1 MPPSG
6 PAAHADDFRA
16 AAARFASGVTVVTTR
31 SGELVF
37 GKTVSSFASLSLD
50 PVLITVSVAAG
61 GHLARLVRESGSF
74 GVSVLARGQ
83 EAVSRYFAV
92 EIHEPVREEF
102 PGMTTVPEV
111 TGAPI
116 VAGCLS
122 FFDCQLHDILPGGDH
137 VILIGRVVAT
147 GGGEGDPLVYWRGGY
162 RALHPA
168 HDSTGGDEQRVLE
181 QVGEVFAVQL
191 QLLDFPST
199 ELVDAQAA
207 IEPTMAELAA
217 QRAGPEEREQLLD
230 CATRGERE
238 VGDRFSYHRSSVDFH
253 NLLAHA
259 CGNRL
264 LQLAL
269 RAVRR
274 VQEAHYLD
282 ATEAEA
288 ARFAAEHRLIG
299 EAVARGDVLAARS
312 EMARHVESIRDM
324 IKRVTVGPAGP
335 G

>member
-1 MPPSG
+1 MPPPAGSG
-6 PAAHADDFRA
+6 AQPEDFRA
-16 AAARFASGVTVVTTR
+16 AAAKFASGVTVVAAR

-50 PVLITVSVAAG
+50 PVLITVSVASE
-61 GHLARLVRESGSF
+61 GHLAALVRESGSF

-92 EIHEPVREEF
+92 EIHAPVHGSF

-162 RALHPA
+162 RALNPS
-168 HDSTGGDEQRVLE
+168 HDSTGGDEQRALE
-181 QVGEVFAVQL
+181 QIGEVFAVQL
-191 QLLDFPST
+191 QLLDIPAG

-207 IEPTMAELAA
+207 IEPTMAALAA
-217 QRAGPEEREQLLD
+217 QRAGP
-230 CATRGERE
+230 GERGQLMDRVARTE
-238 VGDRFSYHRSSVDFH
+238 RDVGDRFAYHRSSVDFH
-253 NLLAHA
+253 DLLAEA
-259 CGNRL
+259 SGNRPL
-264 LQLAL
+264 RMAL
-269 RAVRR
+269 RALRR
-274 VQEAHYLD
+274 VQETHYLNTPES
-282 ATEAEA
+282 AA
-288 ARFAAEHRLIG
+288 ARFAVEHRLIG

-324 IKRVTVGPAGP
+324 IRRSAGESA
-335 G
+335 